1 MTGACRLTRVLVA
14 YIKSVPCPADQDRMR
29 LLSLVLLSV
38 AANGGVARQKKGET
52 KLKIEN
58 PKIENPKSEKP
69 KKTKGKVNNA
79 PVVVV
84 ASVPAAAAHQ
94 AAVPQAAV
102 PQAAAAAPQAAV
114 PQAAAARTA
123 PAPAAAA
130 AVQPATDNAP
140 ANLSSQKEAEPETA
154 QAVSTAPTGATS
166 VGTVV
171 GFVLVAGLIMSV
183 IGFVT
188 VKKLRSRRGEKE
200 EDDFAP
206 PKQSADIGFA
216 SSREMP
222 PARDFEADTVD
233 FPSEKRSFR
242 DSTIS
247 DVDSLHDG
255 PVAGDSGLLSMLN
268 KV

>member
-1 MTGACRLTRVLVA
+1 V
-14 YIKSVPCPADQDRMR
+14 
-29 LLSLVLLSV
+29 V
-38 AANGGVARQKKGET
+38 AARPVA
-52 KLKIEN
+52 
-58 PKIENPKSEKP
+58 
-69 KKTKGKVNNA
+69 VA
-79 PVVVV
+79 PVRT
-84 ASVPAAAAHQ
+84 AAAPAAPAAPAAAA
-94 AAVPQAAV
+94 P
-102 PQAAAAAPQAAV
+102 
-114 PQAAAARTA
+114 
-123 PAPAAAA
+123 AAA
-130 AVQPATDNAP
+130 AVQPATDDAP
-140 ANLSSQKEAEPETA
+140 ANLSSEKEAEPETA
-154 QAVSTAPTGATS
+154 QAVSTAPTHATS

-188 VKKLRSRRGEKE
+188 VKQLRSRRGENE
-200 EDDFAP
+200 EGDFAP

-247 DVDSLHDG
+247 DVDSLLDG
-255 PVAGDSGLLSMLN
+255 PIGDSGLLSMLN